1 MWGRA
6 GSAEVKQVSTGA
18 KVGGGAAA
26 GAASA
31 LALMFSLTPV
41 WEGRSLDPY
50 KDVVGVWTVCD
61 GETRVEMRSYTEA
74 ECNALSEK
82 AFKEF
87 LDHVARVSPGI
98 ERWPYQ
104 HAGHA
109 DLAYNIGK
117 AGYTRSSV
125 STKFRQGNYREA
137 CRAILKYKFA
147 GGRVFRG
154 LELRRTGDAAR
165 IGAYEMCL
173 GDAVE
178 AQLTREG
185 KL

>member
-1 MWGRA
+1 MADNPKIGP
-6 GSAEVKQVSTGA
+6 KT
-18 KVGGGAAA
+18 AAA
-26 GAASA
+26 GGVVGGAASA

-50 KDVVGVWTVCD
+50 RDIVGVWTVCD
-61 GETRVEMRSYTEA
+61 GETRAEMRSYSEA
-74 ECNALSEK
+74 ECNAMSED
-82 AFKEF
+82 AFREH
-87 LDHVARVSPGI
+87 LDFVASVSPGI
-98 ERWPYQ
+98 EQWPFQ
-104 HAGHA
+104 HAAHA

-117 AGYTRSSV
+117 GGYARSSV
-125 STKFRQGNYREA
+125 SREFRRGNYREA

-147 GGRVFRG
+147 GGRVVRG

-178 AQLTREG
+178 AELAAVG